1 MALSVDTNIIVHA
14 LNADSEAHAPARA
27 FLDSLATRTDVVIAE
42 QMLVEVYLLIR
53 NKAVFRR
60 PYSAPDAVAVCR
72 RLRSNPRWRVVEC
85 RPVMSKVWT
94 QASTSGFARRRII
107 DLRLAYTLTAAGVT
121 EFATGNVEHFRGL
134 GFERVF
140 DPTV

>member
-72 RLRSNPRWRVVEC
+72 RLRSNPRWR
-85 RPVMSKVWT
+85 
-94 QASTSGFARRRII
+94 
-107 DLRLAYTLTAAGVT
+107 AG
-121 EFATGNVEHFRGL
+121 E
-134 GFERVF
+134 
-140 DPTV
+140 